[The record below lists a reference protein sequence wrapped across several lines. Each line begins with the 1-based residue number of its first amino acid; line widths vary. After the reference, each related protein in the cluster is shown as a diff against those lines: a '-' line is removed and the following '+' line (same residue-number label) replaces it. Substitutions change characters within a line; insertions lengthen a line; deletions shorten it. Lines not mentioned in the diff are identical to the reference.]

1 MKKILSLAF
10 LAFAFLGS
18 MEAQE
23 IKDPA
28 LKAKLE
34 AFKTQDSIAN
44 NKSMELYKEYKKLQ
58 NENTDAAKAKLKAIE
73 EEMELS
79 DKKQIAAIKTFCTE
93 NRDNELPAYVLAK
106 TFYYFGYDELKALCD
121 STTAYYN
128 HPLMEKAKM
137 QLASLAK
144 RQPGIKYTDLS
155 MNDMDGKAVKLSQYI
170 GKGKYVLV
178 DFWASWCGPC
188 RMEMPNV
195 KKAYEKYHNKGFD
208 VVGVSFDNKAVAW
221 KKGVKDLGLPW
232 TQMSDLKGWQCAAHE
247 IYGVNSIPSNILVNP
262 DGVIIACD
270 LREQALQDKLKE
282 IFELK

>member
-18 MEAQE
+18 VEAQE

-44 NKSMELYKEYKKLQ
+44 SKSMELYKEYKKLQ

-232 TQMSDLKGWQCAAHE
+232 AQMSDLKGWQCAAHE

-262 DGVIIACD
+262 DGVIIASD

>member
-10 LAFAFLGS
+10 LAFTFLGS
-18 MEAQE
+18 VEAQE

-44 NKSMELYKEYKKLQ
+44 SKSMELYKEYKKLQ

-106 TFYYFGYDELKALCD
+106 YFYYFGYDDLKALCD

-208 VVGVSFDNKAVAW
+208 VVGVSFDNKAAAW

-232 TQMSDLKGWQCAAHE
+232 AQMSDLKGWLCAAHE

-270 LREQALQDKLKE
+270 LREQALQDKLQE

>member
-18 MEAQE
+18 VEAQE

-93 NRDNELPAYVLAK
+93 NRDNELPAYVLEK
-106 TFYYFGYDELKALCD
+106 YFYYFGYDDLKALCD

-232 TQMSDLKGWQCAAHE
+232 AQMSDLKGWQCAAHE

-262 DGVIIACD
+262 DGVIIASD

>member
-10 LAFAFLGS
+10 LAFTFLGS
-18 MEAQE
+18 VEAQE

-44 NKSMELYKEYKKLQ
+44 SKSMELYKEYKKLQ

-208 VVGVSFDNKAVAW
+208 VVGVSFDNKAAAW
-221 KKGVKDLGLPW
+221 KKSVKDLGLPW
-232 TQMSDLKGWQCAAHE
+232 AQMSDLKGWQCAAHE

-262 DGVIIACD
+262 DGVIIASD

>member
-18 MEAQE
+18 VEAQE

-34 AFKTQDSIAN
+34 AFKTQDSIVN
-44 NKSMELYKEYKKLQ
+44 SKSMELYKEYKKLQ

-121 STTAYYN
+121 STTAYYH

-208 VVGVSFDNKAVAW
+208 VVGVSFDNKAAAW
-221 KKGVKDLGLPW
+221 KKSVKDLGLPW
-232 TQMSDLKGWQCAAHE
+232 AQMSDLKGWQCAAYE
-247 IYGVNSIPSNILVNP
+247 IYGVNSIPSNILINP

-270 LREQALQDKLKE
+270 LREQALQDKLQE